1 MMNGTRWL
9 RHPFVIS
16 GLALGGLGLLSLLPE
31 TGGESGSFV
40 MLRLS
45 LALIAIVAL
54 ALAAIPFLKKVP
66 VGSHGERRRLRCVEQ
81 LSLGSRQRIAL
92 IAVDDRELL
101 VSLQTDGCRLLS
113 DLCETAAAT
122 KVTADS
128 VEIGESKKLA
138 TLNAA
143 PGRRGSF

>member
-1 MMNGTRWL
+1 MNGTRWL

-16 GLALGGLGLLSLLPE
+16 GLALGCLGLLSLLPE
-31 TGGESGSFV
+31 AGGESGSFV

-54 ALAAIPFLKKVP
+54 ALAAIPFLKRVP
-66 VGSHGERRRLRCVEQ
+66 VGSHGERRRLRCIEQ

-113 DLCETAAAT
+113 DLGEAAAET
-122 KVTADS
+122 TLVDDS
-128 VEIGESKKLA
+128 EESGEAKGLA
-138 TLNAA
+138 ALNAA
-143 PGRRGSF
+143 LGRRRVS